1 MFVSIILN
9 TEYMDYSSRKMWY
22 LKNLLHCKE
31 NGWILITHDY
41 IRKHFNELQDS
52 ITDRFLKQFE
62 MRRFT
67 LEEMHDVE
75 QYFIPDEIFDNI
87 ENELGSRTEMLF
99 HFFNKEDLQLKK
111 CLEYILSQIR
121 NKHPNE
127 KIDGIIHCLEAY
139 QTIRNFAKNLNAPLI
154 NYSFSAIRK
163 PHGYRQTLY
172 QANTNGYYWGTD
184 DCEELFK
191 NFKKKFTDK
200 IPLFTN
206 KEILAI
212 IGKERNLP
220 ILNLVDATPKYE
232 MGICCECY
240 SLVPKVF
247 HDNPYLDDDIFYEC
261 NKYYDKSDIKV
272 RSHAAHLDQLQISR
286 NSVHNDPAS
295 TILSCKRVTAV
306 QSQILLKALLWNR
319 SVIMRKKT
327 LPFAAFCNSDYTSNI
342 KIDNFTLNYYI
353 FCYLIPSDLMFSDD
367 YWKWRLTS
375 PSEDEIYMKHLL
387 FILDKLAINSKV
399 LKLKSNK
406 RLEFILNSR
415 SCDKQLISDI
425 LSENIPN
432 IDWNV
437 LSSRIEI
444 QNSHNEKK
452 VFWRINKL
460 DSTSGNLTTTLDLE
474 NVIDIRKIE
483 IYPLDDIEGYSCLL
497 SCKINGAEYETE
509 FLNELLFMP
518 KQSGCY
524 TININDNGLE
534 NLHIEFIW
542 NYLLKE

>member
-1 MFVSIILN
+1 MFVSIVLN

-52 ITDRFLKQFE
+52 ITDRFFEQFE

-67 LEEMHDVE
+67 LEEMNDVE
-75 QYFIPDEIFDNI
+75 QYFIPDEIFDDI
-87 ENELGSRTEMLF
+87 ENEFGSRTEMLF
-99 HFFNKEDLQLKK
+99 HFFNEDDTRLKK
-111 CLEYILSQIR
+111 CLEDILIR
-121 NKHPNE
+121 IKKKHPNE
-127 KIDGIIHCLEAY
+127 KIDGIIHCLESY
-139 QTIRNFAKNLNAPLI
+139 QTIRNFARYLDVPLI
-154 NYSFSAIRK
+154 NYSFSAFRK

-172 QANTNGYYWGTD
+172 QANTNGYYWGTE
-184 DCEELFK
+184 DCEKLFK
-191 NFKKKFTDK
+191 KFKDK
-200 IPLFTN
+200 YTNVLPLFTN

-220 ILNLVDATPKYE
+220 ILNLIDASPKYE
-232 MGICCECY
+232 IGICCECY

-247 HDNPYLDDDIFYEC
+247 QDNLYLDDDIFYEC

-286 NSVHNDPAS
+286 NNVHNDPAS

-319 SVIMRKKT
+319 SVIMKKKT
-327 LPFAAFCNSDYTSNI
+327 LPFAAFCNSDYKSDE
-342 KIDNFTLNYYI
+342 KIDNFILNFYI

-367 YWKWRLTS
+367 YWRWRLSS

-387 FILDKLAINSKV
+387 FILDKLGIDTIV
-399 LKLKSNK
+399 LKLDSNK

-415 SCDKQLISDI
+415 SCDNQLICDI
-425 LSENIPN
+425 LSGNIPN

-437 LSSRIEI
+437 VSSRIEI
-444 QNSHNEKK
+444 QNSYNEKK

-460 DSTSGNLTTTLDLE
+460 DRTSGNLTTTLDLE
-474 NVIDIRKIE
+474 NVIDVRKIK

-497 SCKINGAEYETE
+497 TCKVNGVEYGTKYI
-509 FLNELLFMP
+509 NELLFMP

-524 TININDNGLE
+524 TINIGDIDFGKLR
-534 NLHIEFIW
+534 IEFMW
-542 NYLLKE
+542 NYLLKK